1 MHELGH
7 NRIITKQNN
16 KKRNIDF
23 DNNNKR
29 T

>member
-7 NRIITKQNN
+7 NRIITKQN

-23 DNNNKR
+23 NNNNNTR